1 MLQLHVLLARGITTR
16 RLIPVDTLAAV
27 VINEAVTTTGIYF
40 YLAIAET
47 GSLALQLPFPQLRP
61 RLGEL
66 VEPYREARAMVPAH
80 MPPWPQAAPPP
91 SQSRDGALDGTL
103 RLLQL

>member
-1 MLQLHVLLARGITTR
+1 MLLYRGVTTR

-27 VINEAVTTTGIYF
+27 VINEAVTTTGVYF
-40 YLAIAET
+40 YLAIAQS

-66 VEPYREARAMVPAH
+66 VEPYRAARAMVPKH
-80 MPPWPQAAPPP
+80 MPPWPEAAPPP
-91 SQSRDGALDGTL
+91 SQSGDGALDGAL
-103 RLLQL
+103 RLFTG